1 MLEAGFVRL
10 RPIMMTSLATIA
22 GVVPL
27 AFGFGAGAENRGP
40 LARSV
45 IGGIFLS
52 TLITLIVVPS
62 FYVLLEKINH
72 WLNLLS
78 KGVKASPVLPPASNI
93 KQSNQAALQP
103 IEV

>member
-1 MLEAGFVRL
+1 
-10 RPIMMTSLATIA
+10 MTSLATIA

-52 TLITLIVVPS
+52 TLITLVVVPS

-72 WLNLLS
+72 WLGSLS
-78 KGVKASPVLPPASNI
+78 PSIKPLPTPPPPCDS
-93 KQSNQAALQP
+93 KHSNQAALQP

>member
-72 WLNLLS
+72 WLNSLS
-78 KGVKASPVLPPASNI
+78 KAANPPPILPPTSDIKKSN
-93 KQSNQAALQP
+93 NAAMQP